1 VQVQQVVQVAQQVAM
16 TGLKE
21 GDFHNKMAI
30 DASKY
35 ATKGSTIEAQINNAN
50 RMADDAIK
58 AGVNPDKLNQY
69 LSQIEGSLQAKN
81 LNGFKS
87 NLSTFNDSIRSEMSQ
102 KQTADKVVALEQRF
116 AGMNKQAQALGVPI
130 DPAQVELAS
139 NLLNSGQVDQASTVL
154 TEMAKPIESAA
165 ALMQKNQIELQA
177 TAGKGVRELNPNQ
190 LQEYSNIAAMK
201 LGSKE
206 YDADGLVQP
215 QNVIAMTEA
224 AKNRDQ
230 AKLQAREVFGRLKT
244 VHELMASGE
253 YMNEFGD
260 TPATDFF
267 QSMFAT
273 SDNAAVM
280 AKLRKLKG
288 GDLAQGMKDIK
299 EQTGTAAGMA
309 VEETKAL
316 QASINDLSSDL
327 SPKEAEIA
335 LRKIVDNAKFTLER
349 LGVDPELTSV
359 DGTARVLANKEKYIF
374 ADERAY
380 IKKKAEENPLDSGS
394 TLAPDTKNQD
404 QKARAAADA
413 FKNSFRKRQ

>member
-1 VQVQQVVQVAQQVAM
+1 
-16 TGLKE
+16 
-21 GDFHNKMAI
+21 MAI
-30 DASKY
+30 EASKY
-35 ATKGSTIEAQINNAN
+35 STKGSPIEAMINNAN

-87 NLSTFNDSIRSEMSQ
+87 NIATFDDSIRSEMSQ

-116 AGMNKQAQALGVPI
+116 AGMNQRAQALGVPI
-130 DPAQVELAS
+130 DPAQVELVS
-139 NLLNSGQVDQASTVL
+139 KMLNLGQVDQASTAL
-154 TEMAKPIESAA
+154 TDMAKPIESAT

-177 TAGKGVRELNPNQ
+177 TAGKAVRELDPNQ
-190 LQEYSNIAAMK
+190 MQEYSNIAAMK

-206 YDADGLVQP
+206 YDAAGLVEP

-230 AKLQAREVFGRLKT
+230 AKLQAREVFGRLQT
-244 VHELMASGE
+244 VHELMTSGE

-260 TPATDFF
+260 NPATDFI

-280 AKLRKLKG
+280 AKLKKLKG

-335 LRKIVDNAKFTLER
+335 LRKIVNNAKFTLER

-359 DGTARVLANKEKYIF
+359 DGTARVLANKEKYIL

-380 IKKKAEENPLDSGS
+380 IKAKAAENQPAPGS
-394 TLAPDTKNQD
+394 PPAPAGPSKD
-404 QKARAAADA
+404 QKARDSTDA
-413 FKNSFRKRQ
+413 FKNLYPQRK